1 MTTGAAPRPTPL
13 LEVRDL
19 VVHFPVRKGV
29 FARVTA
35 WVRAV
40 DGISFDIA
48 PGETLALV
56 GESGCGKTTAG
67 RAVLR
72 LLEPSAGEVRF
83 EGADLLA
90 MKAAELRAVR
100 RRMQLVFQDPYA
112 SLNPRMTVGDIL
124 GEPLRVHGIARRSEL
139 DDRVAALLERV
150 GLQASYRSRYPHEF
164 SGGQRQRI
172 GIARALAL
180 EPKLIVCDEAVS
192 ALDVSIQ
199 AQILN
204 LLQDLQ
210 DEYGLSYLF
219 ISHDLSVVEH
229 IADRVAVMYLGRFAE
244 LAPVEALFREP
255 KHPYTQALIS
265 ANPVADPAAQVERIL
280 LEGDV
285 PTPLDPPAG
294 CRFHTRCPRVMD
306 VCRSA
311 EPRRV
316 HFGGAS
322 AGHAAWCHL
331 HDGE

>member
-1 MTTGAAPRPTPL
+1 MTAAAAPRRTPL
-13 LEVRDL
+13 LDVRDL
-19 VVHFPVRKGV
+19 AVHFPVRKGV
-29 FARVTA
+29 FARVA
-35 WVRAV
+35 ARVRAV
-40 DGISFDIA
+40 DGISFEIA

-72 LLEPSAGEVRF
+72 LLEPSAGEICF

-112 SLNPRMTVGDIL
+112 SLNPRMTIGEIL

-164 SGGQRQRI
+164 SGGQRQRV
-172 GIARALAL
+172 GVARALAL

-192 ALDVSIQ
+192 ALDVSVQ

-229 IADRVAVMYLGRFAE
+229 IADRVAVMYLGRFVE
-244 LAPVEALFREP
+244 LAPVAELFREP
-255 KHPYTQALIS
+255 QHPYTQALMS
-265 ANPVADPAAQVERIL
+265 ANPIPDPGSTVDRIL

-285 PTPLDPPAG
+285 PTPIHPPPG

-306 VCRSA
+306 TCRSA
-311 EPRRV
+311 EPPCIRSRIDSSV
-316 HFGGAS
+316 RDT
-322 AGHAAWCHL
+322 WCHL
-331 HDGE
+331 YAD

>member
-1 MTTGAAPRPTPL
+1 MRPDAPDRGAL

-19 VVHFPVRKGV
+19 VMHFPVRSGV
-29 FARVTA
+29 FSRVAA

-40 DGISFDIA
+40 DGISFDVA
-48 PGETLALV
+48 PGETLGLV

-72 LLEPSAGEVRF
+72 LLEPTSGEVRF
-83 EGADLLA
+83 DGRDLLA
-90 MKAAELRAVR
+90 MSRRELRAAR
-100 RRMQLVFQDPYA
+100 QHMQIVFQDPYA
-112 SLNPRMTVGDIL
+112 SLNPRMTVGDII
-124 GEPLRVHGIARRSEL
+124 GEPLRAHRRARGSEL
-139 DDRVAALLERV
+139 DDRVVALLERV
-150 GLQASYRSRYPHEF
+150 GLQASYRFRYPHEF
-164 SGGQRQRI
+164 SGGQRQRV

-180 EPKLIVCDEAVS
+180 APRLIVCDEAIS

-229 IADRVAVMYLGRFAE
+229 IADRVAVMYLGRFVE
-244 LAPVEALFREP
+244 LAPVAELFREP
-255 KHPYTQALIS
+255 QHPYTQALMS
-265 ANPVADPAAQVERIL
+265 ANPIPDPTSTVERIL

-285 PTPLDPPAG
+285 PTPIHPPPG

-306 VCRSA
+306 TCRTA
-311 EPRRV
+311 EPPCIQSRIDSSVRDT
-316 HFGGAS
+316 
-322 AGHAAWCHL
+322 WCHL
-331 HDGE
+331 YVD